1 MNKKCYAQLY
11 AKLITADIE
20 REKNQMLIIDQRLA
34 DWRNHAL
41 DVEIA
46 KLE

>member
-20 REKNQMLIIDQRLA
+20 REKNQMLVIDQRVT
-34 DWRNHAL
+34 DWRQHAL
-41 DVEIA
+41 SVEIS